1 MRKMIKHP
9 HPSLTTPTVPVAYID
24 DELVDLLEEMYR
36 IMKKYDGVGI
46 AANQLG
52 VNKRVALVEVD
63 EESGLFEMINPK
75 LVTGSGSNID
85 VEGCLS
91 FPDVFGTVERHDDI
105 VIRFVD
111 RDGYEVEVEASG
123 YLARAF
129 QHELEHLDGKL
140 FTDRII
146 DPITPEELPDY
157 MEAHGYD

>member
-1 MRKMIKHP
+1 MIKHP

-91 FPDVFGTVERHDDI
+91 FPDVFGTVERYDDI